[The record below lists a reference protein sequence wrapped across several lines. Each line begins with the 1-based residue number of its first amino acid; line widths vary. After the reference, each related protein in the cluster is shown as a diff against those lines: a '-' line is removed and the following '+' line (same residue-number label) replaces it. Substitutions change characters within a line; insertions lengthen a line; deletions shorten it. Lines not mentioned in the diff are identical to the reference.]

1 MNTNARITLSMNR
14 DWSFCL
20 GDAGVEH
27 GLSHNDIYS
36 GSKAGAVKGVP
47 QSDFNAN
54 SWQKVDL
61 PHDWSVKL
69 PFDPSGSPSWGYK
82 PKGKA
87 WYRKAFFLPKEY
99 EGKELLLTFEGVAK
113 DAYVYFNGSLL
124 ARNFTAYAPFSIDI
138 SDRAFF
144 DQRPNVIAVFVD
156 ADGFEGWWYEGAGI
170 YRDVRLDVKDKVNIA
185 ENGIFVKGEQ
195 LSGKWIA
202 NISLDICNHTY
213 EDRSLTVFCRI
224 CELKS
229 AKQAAE
235 YKFHTFTYKMET
247 ASKSIRLHIPE
258 PKLWDI
264 DSPELYRCEIMLYDG
279 DTLLDSDHADFG
291 LRTVRFDPDE
301 GFFLN
306 GRKLKIYGTCNHQ
319 DHGGL
324 GVALPDSVIRYRITR
339 LKEMGSNAYR
349 CAHGIVHKA
358 LLDECDRQGMLVMDE
373 NRSFETSEDC
383 LEQLRTMVKRDRNH
397 PSVIM
402 YSIFNEEP
410 LQGTKNGSLMAQR
423 MIYEIKKFDDSRLV
437 TGAMNGGVLQDEGC
451 ADKLDVCG
459 INYIMDSYDKLH
471 QKHPGLCI
479 IGSETTSTF
488 AVRDCYKT
496 DREKH
501 EFSCYDEDPAD
512 WGATVRQTWE
522 IIRKRD
528 FAAGAF
534 IWTGFDYLGEP
545 TPFEWQSVSSFFG
558 MMDICG
564 FAKDGFYMCK
574 AYFSDEPVVHV
585 LPHWN
590 YTGHEGENIRVMS
603 HTNCEQAELFV
614 NGKSFGRQDIDI
626 DRQAYWN
633 VPFEAG
639 ELKLVGYNGG
649 KPVAED
655 IRRTAGEAARL
666 LLCPFENTIKNDGV
680 DAAVINV
687 IAVDKDG
694 NEVTDFEKPVH
705 LLCPGGEVIA
715 SSNGDPNC
723 HEDFTSAERSLF
735 HGKAQFILRCCAGY
749 DREGLPVFASCDGV
763 ECKAIKL
770 DVIKTAPENYVSSV
784 NDIYLTDW
792 HLSTKLFDEMPDIEN
807 LKNDPT
813 DNNSFEPVD
822 ITAGTPQR
830 LLDCIGKFAL
840 YTSYATL
847 PDSNSKITFDTFCG
861 GSPVLHFSELWG
873 KCKVYIDR
881 RLVGETEGFWNTVGL
896 DCVVPHGISGKCE
909 IIVCVQ
915 STTKY
920 GCGVCSSVILR

>member
-1 MNTNARITLSMNR
+1 MMNEKARITLSMNK
-14 DWSFCL
+14 DWSFHL
-20 GDAGVEH
+20 GDVKDVH

-47 QSDFNAN
+47 QSDYDTS
-54 SWQKVDL
+54 SWETVSL
-61 PHDWSVKL
+61 PHDWSVKQ
-69 PFDPSGSPSWGYK
+69 PFDKNGSPSWGYK

-124 ARNFTAYAPFSIDI
+124 TRNFTAYAPFSADV

-170 YRDVRLDVKDKVNIA
+170 YRDVRLDVKDKLNIA
-185 ENGIFVKGEQ
+185 ENGIFVKGEKVKD
-195 LSGKWIA
+195 KWVA
-202 NISLDICNHTY
+202 NISLDINNHTY
-213 EDRSLTVFCRI
+213 DDRNITVMCRI
-224 CELKS
+224 TDLTS
-229 AKQAAE
+229 GSQAAE
-235 YKFHTFTYKMET
+235 YKFRTFAYKMDT
-247 ASKSIRLHIPE
+247 SSKSIRLYIPD

-264 DSPELYRCEIMLYDG
+264 NSPNLYRCEIMLFDEQIQ
-279 DTLLDSDHADFG
+279 LDSDQVDFG
-291 LRTVRFDPDE
+291 FRTVSFDPDK

-306 GRKLKIYGTCNHQ
+306 GRSVKIYGTCNHQ

-339 LKEMGSNAYR
+339 LKEMGTNAYR
-349 CAHGIVHKA
+349 CSHGIVHKQ
-358 LLDECDRQGMLVMDE
+358 LLDECDRQGMLVLDE
-373 NRSFETSEDC
+373 NRSFETGEQY
-383 LEQLRTMVKRDRNH
+383 LGQLRTMVKRDRNH

-423 MIYEIKKFDDSRLV
+423 MIYEIKKLDDSRLV
-437 TGAMNGGVLQDEGC
+437 TAAMNGGVLQDEGC

-512 WGATVRQTWE
+512 WGATVRQTWDL
-522 IIRKRD
+522 IGKRD
-528 FAAGAF
+528 YAAGAF
-534 IWTGFDYLGEP
+534 MWTGFDYLGEP
-545 TPFEWQSVSSFFG
+545 TPFEWPSVSSFFG
-558 MMDICG
+558 MMDTCG
-564 FAKDGFYMCK
+564 FAKDGFYLCK
-574 AYFSDEPVVHV
+574 AIFSSEPVVNV

-590 YTGHEGENIRVMS
+590 FTGHEGEIIRVMS

-614 NGKSFGRQDIDI
+614 NGKSFGKQQIEI
-626 DRQAYWN
+626 CKQAYWN

-649 KPVAED
+649 EAVAQD
-655 IRRTAGEAARL
+655 IRRTAGKPAKVL
-666 LLCPFENTIKNDGV
+666 LIPFENSILNDGV
-680 DAAVINV
+680 DAAIVNI
-687 IAVDKDG
+687 ITVDKDG
-694 NEVTDFEKPVH
+694 NEVSDFEKQIY
-705 LLCPGGEVIA
+705 LTCENGEIICT
-715 SSNGDPNC
+715 SNGDPNC
-723 HEDFTSAERSLF
+723 HEEFTSPVRSLF
-735 HGKAQFILRCCAGY
+735 HGKAQAVIRCFAGAKS
-749 DREGLPVFASCDGV
+749 LTLTAQCDD
-763 ECKAIKL
+763 L
-770 DVIKTAPENYVSSV
+770 DVQALSLDVVETKPENYVESV
-784 NDIYLTDW
+784 SDRYLTDW
-792 HLSTKLFDEMPDIEN
+792 HLSTKLYDKMPDIQS

-822 ITAGTPQR
+822 ITAGTPQN
-830 LLDCIGKFAL
+830 LTGCIGKYAL
-840 YTSYATL
+840 YT
-847 PDSNSKITFDTFCG
+847 TFADIP
-861 GSPVLHFSELWG
+861 GSINGKPPVLHFSALWG
-873 KCKVYIDR
+873 RCRVYLDR
-881 RLVGETEGFWNTVGL
+881 QLIGETEGFWNSVEL
-896 DCVVPHGISGKCE
+896 DCAVPQGVEGKCE
-909 IIVCVQ
+909 IIICVE

-920 GCGVCSSVILR
+920 GCGVCSAVILR